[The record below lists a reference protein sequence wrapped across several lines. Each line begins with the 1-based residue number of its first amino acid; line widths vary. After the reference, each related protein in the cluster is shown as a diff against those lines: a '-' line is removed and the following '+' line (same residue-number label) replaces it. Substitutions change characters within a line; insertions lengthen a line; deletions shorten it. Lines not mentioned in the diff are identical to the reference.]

1 MREYKAKDIQD
12 LTIYTKTIPAHPAS
26 FSDFPSELHPDIR
39 SYLVSHDIP
48 RLYTHQAEMF
58 EKAQGGEN
66 VVITTSTAS
75 GKTLSFLL
83 PVLQAVL
90 EEPLTRAVFVYPT
103 KALAADQYRALQPF
117 LEYFGEGRISAGV
130 YDGDT
135 MQAERSRIRKSA
147 NIILT
152 NPEMLNAAFLP
163 NHSKYGFDFIFTNLR
178 YVVIDELHSYR
189 GAFGAHLANIFR
201 RMKRVCGY
209 YRSEPQFLCSS
220 ATIANPVELAER
232 ICGKNFVLIDR
243 DGAPAPEKEYRIIQP
258 PEIKGSNDKI
268 YGRHSASSVA
278 ADLIPELVEED
289 RHFIAFGR
297 SRRNVE
303 VILKESRDKLDAA
316 GFLSRGDSGKIAG
329 YRGGYTPSERRE
341 IERKMTEGELSGLV
355 STNAL
360 ELGID
365 IGSLDSAVVVGYPG
379 TRASFWQQVGRAG
392 RSGGER
398 KGKDGKKCINYLILE
413 NQPFDQYIAVDPDWL
428 FSQGSENA
436 IVDPDNLLIEL
447 AHIRAAAA
455 EMPLSLDDIALFP
468 DLGEVI
474 PVLMNAEEV
483 KSLAGRFAWAG
494 PAFPAGDYSLRNMDR
509 TRFKLI
515 VKDDVEFV
523 DGRRQAKGA
532 GREVTEMDESQA
544 YHELH
549 PGAVYMH
556 EGVLYEVLKLD
567 LVSRTAEAA
576 PFDGNYY
583 TVPAGTEETRILQAF
598 HEEELGRTKIRFG
611 DINVNEVISM
621 YKKLQFHNHQ
631 NLGYVE
637 LSRPLQKDYDTESV
651 WIEIPENVVEVYRSL
666 LVPNRNG
673 ELVLNDHFE
682 GICYALKNAAMM
694 TTMTERDDID
704 AVIANNA
711 VIPDRHRK
719 QAVALYIYD
728 KYEGGLGYSEKI
740 YEVMHQVI
748 DNAVRMVTGCSC
760 ESGCPACVGD
770 YSLDKKMVLWGL
782 KNLLEESQPPE
793 FEGKLIEESRPFIQK
808 GFSFYSLPKEWDAF
822 CDSVVQNGESGGA
835 FLRTVEQVETEGH
848 RLILTVGNTFYE
860 EWLMDPDNLR
870 GLENTLRYHAIC
882 PGDMRIEVRVV
893 ENREKTE
900 KVRGKLRRRQIGGVG
915 KIDRREGKTDPAKS
929 ISEGGCAG

>member
-1 MREYKAKDIQD
+1 MQEQNANDIRD
-12 LTIYTKTIPAHPAS
+12 LVIYTKTMPAHPAD
-26 FSDFPSELHPDIR
+26 FADFPSGLHSDIR
-39 SYLVSHDIP
+39 TYLTSHNIL

-58 EKAQGGEN
+58 EKAQNGEN

-90 EEPLTRAVFVYPT
+90 EAPLTRAVFVYPT

-117 LEYFGEGRISAGV
+117 LEYFGEGRIAAGV

-135 MQAERSRIRKSA
+135 MPAERSRIRKSA

-163 NHSKYGFDFIFTNLR
+163 NHSKYGFDFIFTNLK

-209 YRSEPQFLCSS
+209 YRSKPQFLCSS

-232 ICGKNFVLIDR
+232 ICGERFALIDR
-243 DGAPAPEKEYRIIQP
+243 DGSPAPEKEYRIVQP
-258 PEIKGSNDKI
+258 PEIKGNNDKI
-268 YGRHSASSVA
+268 YGRRSASSVA

-316 GFLSRGDSGKIAG
+316 GFLGHGGSGKIAG
-329 YRGGYTPSERRE
+329 YRGGYTPLERRE
-341 IERKMTEGELSGLV
+341 IERKMTDGELSGVV

-365 IGSLDSAVVVGYPG
+365 IGKLDSTVIVGYPG
-379 TRASFWQQVGRAG
+379 TRASFWQQTGRAG
-392 RSGGER
+392 RSGE
-398 KGKDGKKCINYLILE
+398 KCVNYLILE
-413 NQPFDQYIAVDPDWL
+413 NQPFDQYIAVDPEWL
-428 FSQGSENA
+428 FSRASESA
-436 IVDPDNLLIEL
+436 VVDSDNLLIQL

-455 EMPLSLDDIALFP
+455 EMPLSLDDAALFP

-474 PVLMNAEEV
+474 PILMNAEEV

-515 VKDDVEFV
+515 VMDDVEFV

-556 EGVLYEVLKLD
+556 DGVLYEVLKLD
-567 LVSRTAEAA
+567 LVSRTAEAV
-576 PFDGNYY
+576 PFNGNYY
-583 TVPAGTEETRILQAF
+583 TVPAGTEETRILQKF
-598 HEEELGRTKIRFG
+598 HEEELKRTKICFG

-637 LSRPLQKDYDTESV
+637 LTQPLQKDFDTEST
-651 WIEIPENVVEVYRSL
+651 WIEIPDNVVEVYRSL

-682 GICYALKNAAMM
+682 GLCYALKNAAMM

-704 AVIANNA
+704 AVVSNNA
-711 VIPDRHRK
+711 VIPDEREE
-719 QAVALYIYD
+719 QAVSLYIYD

-740 YEVMHQVI
+740 YELVPQI
-748 DNAVRMVTGCSC
+748 IENAVRMVEGCSC

-782 KNLLEESQPPE
+782 KNFLEESEPPE
-793 FEGKLIEESRPFIQK
+793 FEEKVSEESRPFIQK
-808 GFSFYSLPKEWDAF
+808 GFSFYGLPKEWGEF
-822 CDSVVQNGESGGA
+822 CDSVVKNGESGGA
-835 FLRTVEQVETEGH
+835 FLRTVSRVEVSGH
-848 RLILTVGNTFYE
+848 RLILTVGNAFYE
-860 EWLMDPDNLR
+860 EWLGEPDNLR
-870 GLENTLRYHAIC
+870 GLENTIRYHAVC
-882 PGDMRIEVRVV
+882 PADMRIEIRVV
-893 ENREKTE
+893 ENREKTD
-900 KVRGKLRRRQIGGVG
+900 KIRGKLQRRYDGLL
-915 KIDRREGKTDPAKS
+915 S
-929 ISEGGCAG
+929 

>member
-1 MREYKAKDIQD
+1 MRDYQEHNAKDIRD

-26 FSDFPSELHPDIR
+26 FADFPVELHPDIR
-39 SYLVSHDIP
+39 TYLTSHNIP

-58 EKAQGGEN
+58 EKAQTGEN

-90 EEPLTRAVFVYPT
+90 DDPLTRAIFVYPT
-103 KALAADQYRALQPF
+103 KALAADQYRALQPV

-152 NPEMLNAAFLP
+152 NPEMLNSAFLP
-163 NHSKYGFDFIFTNLR
+163 NHSKYGFDFIFTNLK

-209 YRSEPQFLCSS
+209 YRSKPQFLCSS
-220 ATIANPVELAER
+220 ATIANPLELSER
-232 ICGKNFVLIDR
+232 ICGEKFVLIDR
-243 DGAPAPEKEYRIIQP
+243 DGSAAPEKEYRIIQP
-258 PEIKGSNDKI
+258 PEIKGKNDKI
-268 YGRHSASSVA
+268 YGRRFASSVA
-278 ADLIPELVEED
+278 ADLIPRLVEED

-316 GFLSRGDSGKIAG
+316 GFLSGGDSGKIAG
-329 YRGGYTPSERRE
+329 YRGGYTPMERRE
-341 IERKMTEGELSGLV
+341 IERKMTDGELSGLV

-365 IGSLDSAVVVGYPG
+365 IGSLDSTVIVGYPG
-379 TRASFWQQVGRAG
+379 TRASFWQQSGRAG
-392 RSGGER
+392 RSRGSGGHRGDSSENHTGNCIENSR
-398 KGKDGKKCINYLILE
+398 DKETKKCVNFLILE
-413 NQPFDQYIAVDPDWL
+413 NQPFDQYIAIDPEWL
-428 FSQGSENA
+428 FSRSSENA

-455 EMPLSLDDIALFP
+455 EMPLSLDDAALFP

-474 PVLMNAEEV
+474 PVLMSADEV

-494 PAFPAGDYSLRNMDR
+494 PAFPAGDYSLRNMDK

-515 VKDDVEFV
+515 VKDNVEFV

-567 LVSRTAEAA
+567 LVSRTAEAV

-583 TVPAGTEETRILQAF
+583 TVPSGTEETRILQTF
-598 HEEELGRTKIRFG
+598 QEEDMGRAQIHFG
-611 DINVNEVISM
+611 GIS
-621 YKKLQFHNHQ
+621 
-631 NLGYVE
+631 
-637 LSRPLQKDYDTESV
+637 
-651 WIEIPENVVEVYRSL
+651 
-666 LVPNRNG
+666 
-673 ELVLNDHFE
+673 
-682 GICYALKNAAMM
+682 
-694 TTMTERDDID
+694 
-704 AVIANNA
+704 
-711 VIPDRHRK
+711 
-719 QAVALYIYD
+719 
-728 KYEGGLGYSEKI
+728 
-740 YEVMHQVI
+740 VM
-748 DNAVRMVTGCSC
+748 
-760 ESGCPACVGD
+760 
-770 YSLDKKMVLWGL
+770 K
-782 KNLLEESQPPE
+782 
-793 FEGKLIEESRPFIQK
+793 
-808 GFSFYSLPKEWDAF
+808 
-822 CDSVVQNGESGGA
+822 
-835 FLRTVEQVETEGH
+835 
-848 RLILTVGNTFYE
+848 
-860 EWLMDPDNLR
+860 
-870 GLENTLRYHAIC
+870 
-882 PGDMRIEVRVV
+882 
-893 ENREKTE
+893 
-900 KVRGKLRRRQIGGVG
+900 
-915 KIDRREGKTDPAKS
+915 
-929 ISEGGCAG
+929 

>member
-1 MREYKAKDIQD
+1 MQEQNANDIRD
-12 LTIYTKTIPAHPAS
+12 LVIYTKTMPAHPAD
-26 FSDFPSELHPDIR
+26 FADFPSGLHSDIR
-39 SYLVSHDIP
+39 TYLTSHNIP

-58 EKAQGGEN
+58 EKAQNGEN

-90 EEPLTRAVFVYPT
+90 EAPLTRAVFVYPT

-117 LEYFGEGRISAGV
+117 LEYFGEGRIAAGV

-135 MQAERSRIRKSA
+135 MPAERSRIRKSA

-163 NHSKYGFDFIFTNLR
+163 NHSKYGFDFIFTNLK

-209 YRSEPQFLCSS
+209 YRSKPQFLCSS

-232 ICGKNFVLIDR
+232 ICGERFALIDR
-243 DGAPAPEKEYRIIQP
+243 DGSPAPEKEYRIVQP
-258 PEIKGSNDKI
+258 PEIKGNNDKI
-268 YGRHSASSVA
+268 YGRRSASSVA

-316 GFLSRGDSGKIAG
+316 GFLGHGGSGKIAG
-329 YRGGYTPSERRE
+329 YRGGYTPLERRE
-341 IERKMTEGELSGLV
+341 IERKMTDGELSGVV

-365 IGSLDSAVVVGYPG
+365 IGKLDSTVIVGYPG
-379 TRASFWQQVGRAG
+379 TRASFWQQTGRAG
-392 RSGGER
+392 RSGE
-398 KGKDGKKCINYLILE
+398 KCVNYLILE
-413 NQPFDQYIAVDPDWL
+413 NQPFDQYIAVDPEWL
-428 FSQGSENA
+428 FSRASESA
-436 IVDPDNLLIEL
+436 VVDPDNLLIQL

-455 EMPLSLDDIALFP
+455 EMPLSLDDAALFP

-515 VKDDVEFV
+515 VMDDVEFV

-556 EGVLYEVLKLD
+556 DGVLYEVLKLD
-567 LVSRTAEAA
+567 LVSRTAEAV
-576 PFDGNYY
+576 PFNGNYY
-583 TVPAGTEETRILQAF
+583 TVPAGTEETRILQKF
-598 HEEELGRTKIRFG
+598 HEEELKRTKICFG

-637 LSRPLQKDYDTESV
+637 LTQPLQKDFDTEST
-651 WIEIPENVVEVYRSL
+651 WIEIPDNVVEVYRSL

-682 GICYALKNAAMM
+682 GLCYALKNAAMM

-704 AVIANNA
+704 AVVSNNA
-711 VIPDRHRK
+711 VIPDEREE
-719 QAVALYIYD
+719 QAVSLYIYD

-740 YEVMHQVI
+740 YELVPQI
-748 DNAVRMVTGCSC
+748 IENAVRMVEGCSC

-782 KNLLEESQPPE
+782 KNFLEESEPPE
-793 FEGKLIEESRPFIQK
+793 FEEKVSEESRPFIQK
-808 GFSFYSLPKEWDAF
+808 GFSFYGLPKEWGEF
-822 CDSVVQNGESGGA
+822 CDSVVKNGESGGA
-835 FLRTVEQVETEGH
+835 FLRTVSRVEVSGH
-848 RLILTVGNTFYE
+848 RLILTVGNAFYE
-860 EWLMDPDNLR
+860 EWLGEPDNLR
-870 GLENTLRYHAIC
+870 GLENTIRYHAVC
-882 PGDMRIEVRVV
+882 PADMRIEIRAV
-893 ENREKTE
+893 ENREKTD
-900 KVRGKLRRRQIGGVG
+900 KIRGKLQRRYDGLL
-915 KIDRREGKTDPAKS
+915 S
-929 ISEGGCAG
+929 

>member
-1 MREYKAKDIQD
+1 MKEPVSKDISD
-12 LTIYTKTIPAHPAS
+12 LTIYRKILPAHPAS
-26 FSDFPSELHPDIR
+26 FSEFPEALHPDLKA
-39 SYLVSHDIP
+39 YLTEHGIP

-58 EKAQGGEN
+58 EKARGGEN

-75 GKTLSFLL
+75 GKTLGFLL

-90 EEPLTRAVFVYPT
+90 EDPLTRAVFVYPT
-103 KALAADQYRALQPF
+103 KALASDQYRALQPF
-117 LEYFGEGRISAGV
+117 LEYFGEGKICAGV

-163 NHSKYGFDFIFTNLR
+163 NHSKYGFDFIFTNLK

-209 YRSEPQFLCSS
+209 YRSKPQFLCSS

-232 ICGKNFVLIDR
+232 ICGEKFALIDR
-243 DGAPAPEKEYRIIQP
+243 DGSPAPEKEYRIIQP

-268 YGRHSASSVA
+268 YGRRSASSVA
-278 ADLIPELVEED
+278 AELIPELTEED

-303 VILKESRDKLDAA
+303 VILKESRDRLDAA
-316 GFLSRGDSGKIAG
+316 GFLGKGDGGKIAG
-329 YRGGYTPSERRE
+329 YRGGYTPLERRE
-341 IERKMTEGELSGLV
+341 IEKKMAEGELSGLV

-365 IGSLDSAVVVGYPG
+365 IGNLDSTVIVGYPG
-379 TRASFWQQVGRAG
+379 TRASFWQQTGRAG
-392 RSGGER
+392 RSRGEQGR
-398 KGKDGKKCINYLILE
+398 CINYLILE
-413 NQPFDQYIAVDPDWL
+413 NQPFDQYIAIDPEWL

-436 IVDPDNLLIEL
+436 IVDPDNLLIQL

-474 PVLMNAEEV
+474 PVLLNAEEV
-483 KSLAGRFAWAG
+483 KSLSGRFSWSG

-515 VKDDVEFV
+515 VKEQVEFT
-523 DGRRQAKGA
+523 DGMRQAAGT
-532 GREVTEMDESQA
+532 GREVTEMDETQA

-556 EGVLYEVLKLD
+556 EGTLYEVLKLD
-567 LVSRTAEAA
+567 LVSRTAEAV
-576 PFDGNYY
+576 PFEGNYY

-598 HEEELGRTKIRFG
+598 HEETVGRTTVHFG
-611 DINVNEVISM
+611 DVNVNEIVSM
-621 YKKLQFHNHQ
+621 FKKLQFHNHQ

-637 LSRPLQKDYDTESV
+637 LTQPLQKDYDTEST
-651 WIEIPENVVEVYRSL
+651 WIEIPENVTDVYRSL
-666 LVPNRNG
+666 LMPNRLG
-673 ELVLNDHFE
+673 ELVLNNHFE
-682 GICYALKNAAMM
+682 GLCYALKNAAMM
-694 TTMTERDDID
+694 TTMTARDDID
-704 AVIANNA
+704 AVVSNNA
-711 VIPDRHRK
+711 AIPDGRRE
-719 QAVALYIYD
+719 QIVSLFIYD

-740 YEVMHQVI
+740 SELVPQI
-748 DNAVRMVTGCSC
+748 IANAVRMVEGCPC
-760 ESGCPACVGD
+760 AGGCPACVGD

-782 KNLLEESQPPE
+782 KNLLEESEPPE
-793 FEGKLIEESRPFIQK
+793 YEQKQIEESRPFIQK
-808 GFSFYSLPKEWDAF
+808 GFSFYKLPEEWAEF
-822 CDSVVQNGESGGA
+822 CDSVIRRGESGGA
-835 FLRTVEQVETEGH
+835 FLRTVEAAEVSGH
-848 RLILTVGNTFYE
+848 RLILTVGNAFYE
-860 EWLMDPDNLR
+860 EWLMDPDNVR
-870 GLENTLRYHAIC
+870 GLENTIRYHAVC
-882 PGDMRIEVRVV
+882 PSDMRIEVRV
-893 ENREKTE
+893 REDRGRAE
-900 KVRGKLRRRQIGGVG
+900 KIRGKLRRRYE
-915 KIDRREGKTDPAKS
+915 DRLS
-929 ISEGGCAG
+929 

>member
-1 MREYKAKDIQD
+1 MQEQNANDIRD
-12 LTIYTKTIPAHPAS
+12 LVIYTKTMPAHPAD
-26 FSDFPSELHPDIR
+26 FADFPSGLHSDIR
-39 SYLVSHDIP
+39 TYLTSHNIP

-58 EKAQGGEN
+58 EKAQNGEN

-90 EEPLTRAVFVYPT
+90 EAPLTRAVFVYPT

-117 LEYFGEGRISAGV
+117 LEYFGEGRIAAGV

-135 MQAERSRIRKSA
+135 MPAERSRIRKSA

-163 NHSKYGFDFIFTNLR
+163 NHSKYGFDFIFTNLK

-209 YRSEPQFLCSS
+209 YRSKPQFLCSS

-232 ICGKNFVLIDR
+232 ICGERFALIDR
-243 DGAPAPEKEYRIIQP
+243 DGSPAPEKEYRIVQP
-258 PEIKGSNDKI
+258 PEIKGNNDKI
-268 YGRHSASSVA
+268 YGRRSASSVA

-289 RHFIAFGR
+289 RYFIAFGR

-316 GFLSRGDSGKIAG
+316 GFLGHGGSGKIAG
-329 YRGGYTPSERRE
+329 YRGGYTPLERRE
-341 IERKMTEGELSGLV
+341 IERKMTDGELSGVV

-365 IGSLDSAVVVGYPG
+365 IGKLDSTVIVGYPG
-379 TRASFWQQVGRAG
+379 TRASFWQQTGRAG
-392 RSGGER
+392 RSGE
-398 KGKDGKKCINYLILE
+398 KCVNYLILE
-413 NQPFDQYIAVDPDWL
+413 NQPFDQYIAVDPEWL
-428 FSQGSENA
+428 FSRASESA
-436 IVDPDNLLIEL
+436 VVDPDNLLIQL

-455 EMPLSLDDIALFP
+455 EMPLSLDDAALFP

-474 PVLMNAEEV
+474 PILMNAEEV

-515 VKDDVEFV
+515 VMDDVEFV

-556 EGVLYEVLKLD
+556 DGVLYEVLKLD
-567 LVSRTAEAA
+567 LVSRTAEAV
-576 PFDGNYY
+576 PFNGNYY
-583 TVPAGTEETRILQAF
+583 TVPAGTEETRILQKF
-598 HEEELGRTKIRFG
+598 HEEELKRTKICFG

-637 LSRPLQKDYDTESV
+637 LTQPLQKDFDTEST
-651 WIEIPENVVEVYRSL
+651 WIEIPDNVVEVYRSL

-682 GICYALKNAAMM
+682 GLCYALKNAAMM

-704 AVIANNA
+704 AVVSNNA
-711 VIPDRHRK
+711 VIPDEREE
-719 QAVALYIYD
+719 QAVSLYIYD

-740 YEVMHQVI
+740 YELVPQI
-748 DNAVRMVTGCSC
+748 IENAVRMV
-760 ESGCPACVGD
+760 E
-770 YSLDKKMVLWGL
+770 
-782 KNLLEESQPPE
+782 
-793 FEGKLIEESRPFIQK
+793 
-808 GFSFYSLPKEWDAF
+808 DAP
-822 CDSVVQNGESGGA
+822 VRAGA
-835 FLRTVEQVETEGH
+835 RHV
-848 RLILTVGNTFYE
+848 
-860 EWLMDPDNLR
+860 
-870 GLENTLRYHAIC
+870 
-882 PGDMRIEVRVV
+882 
-893 ENREKTE
+893 
-900 KVRGKLRRRQIGGVG
+900 
-915 KIDRREGKTDPAKS
+915 
-929 ISEGGCAG
+929 

>member
-1 MREYKAKDIQD
+1 MREESVQAIQD
-12 LTIYTKTIPAHPAS
+12 LVIYTKTIPAHPAD
-26 FSDFPSELHPDIR
+26 FTDFPAGLHSDICA
-39 SYLVSHDIP
+39 YLTGHGIP

-58 EKAQGGEN
+58 EKAQKGEN

-90 EEPLTRAVFVYPT
+90 EDPLARAVFVYPT

-117 LEYFGEGRISAGV
+117 LEYFGEGRIAAGV

-135 MQAERSRIRKSA
+135 MPAERSRIRKSA

-163 NHSKYGFDFIFTNLR
+163 NHSKYGFDFIFTNLK

-209 YRSEPQFLCSS
+209 YRSKPRFLCSS

-232 ICGKNFVLIDR
+232 ICGEKFELVDR
-243 DGAPAPEKEYRIIQP
+243 DGSPAPEKEYRIVQP
-258 PEIKGSNDKI
+258 PEIKGNNDKI
-268 YGRHSASSVA
+268 YGRRSASSVA
-278 ADLIPELVEED
+278 ADLIPKLVEAD
-289 RHFIAFGR
+289 RHFIAFGK

-316 GFLSRGDSGKIAG
+316 GFLGHGGSGKIAG
-329 YRGGYTPSERRE
+329 YRGGYTPLERRA

-365 IGSLDSAVVVGYPG
+365 IGKLDSTVIVGYPG
-379 TRASFWQQVGRAG
+379 TRASFWQQTGRAG
-392 RSGGER
+392 RGGER
-398 KGKDGKKCINYLILE
+398 CVNYLILE
-413 NQPFDQYIAVDPDWL
+413 NQPFDQYIAVDPEWL
-428 FSQGSENA
+428 FSRSSESA
-436 IVDPDNLLIEL
+436 VVDPDNLLIQL

-455 EMPLSLDDIALFP
+455 EMPLSLDDAALFP

-483 KSLAGRFAWAG
+483 RSLAGRFAWAG

-509 TRFKLI
+509 TRFRLI
-515 VKDDVEFV
+515 VMDDVEFV
-523 DGRRQAKGA
+523 DGRRQAKGT

-556 EGVLYEVLKLD
+556 DGELYEVLKLD
-567 LVSRTAEAA
+567 LVTRTAEAV

-583 TVPAGTEETRILQAF
+583 TVPAGTEETRILQKF
-598 HEEELGRTKIRFG
+598 HEEEMKRTKSCFG

-637 LSRPLQKDYDTESV
+637 LTRPLQKDFDTEST
-651 WIEIPENVVEVYRSL
+651 WIEIPDNVVEVYRSL

-673 ELVLNDHFE
+673 ELVLNNHFE
-682 GICYALKNAAMM
+682 GLCYALKNAAMM

-704 AVIANNA
+704 AVVSNNA
-711 VIPDRHRK
+711 VIPDGRK
-719 QAVALYIYD
+719 EQAVSLYIYD

-740 YEVMHQVI
+740 YELVPKI
-748 DNAVRMVTGCSC
+748 IENAVRMVEGCSW

-782 KNLLEESQPPE
+782 KNFLEESDPPE
-793 FEGKLIEESRPFIQK
+793 YEKRIVEEPHPFIQK
-808 GFSFYSLPKEWDAF
+808 GFSFYTLPLEWAEF
-822 CDSVVQNGESGGA
+822 CDSVVKNGESGGA
-835 FLRTVEQVETEGH
+835 FLRTVCRAEVSGH
-848 RLILTVGNTFYE
+848 SLILTVGNAFYE
-860 EWLMDPDNLR
+860 EWLEDPDNLR
-870 GLENTLRYHAIC
+870 GLENTIRYHAVC
-882 PGDMRIEVRVV
+882 PADMRIEVRVV
-893 ENREKTE
+893 ENREKTD
-900 KVRGKLRRRQIGGVG
+900 KVRGKLQRRYDGLL
-915 KIDRREGKTDPAKS
+915 S
-929 ISEGGCAG
+929 

>member
-1 MREYKAKDIQD
+1 MQEHHSKDIRD
-12 LTIYTKTIPAHPAS
+12 LIIYTKTVPAYPAS
-26 FSDFPSELHPDIR
+26 FADFPSALHPDIR
-39 SYLVSHDIP
+39 GYLAGHNIP

-83 PVLQAVL
+83 PVLQGIL
-90 EEPLTRAVFVYPT
+90 KDPLTRAVFVYPT

-117 LEYFGEGRISAGV
+117 LEYFGEGRIAAGV

-135 MQAERSRIRKSA
+135 MPAERSRIRKSA

-163 NHSKYGFDFIFTNLR
+163 NHSKYGFDFIFTNLK
-178 YVVIDELHSYR
+178 YVVVDELHSYR

-209 YRSEPQFLCSS
+209 YGSKPQFLCSS

-232 ICGKNFVLIDR
+232 ICGETFALVDR
-243 DGAPAPEKEYRIIQP
+243 DGSPAPEKEYRLVQP
-258 PEIKGSNDKI
+258 PVIKGTNDKI
-268 YGRHSASSVA
+268 YGRRSASSVA
-278 ADLIPELVEED
+278 ADLIPELVEKD

-303 VILKESRDKLDAA
+303 VILKEARDKLDAA
-316 GFLSRGDSGKIAG
+316 GFLGHGDSGRIAG
-329 YRGGYTPSERRE
+329 YRGGYTPLERRE

-365 IGSLDSAVVVGYPG
+365 IGKLDSTVIVGYPG
-379 TRASFWQQVGRAG
+379 TRASFWQQTGRAG
-392 RSGGER
+392 RSGG
-398 KGKDGKKCINYLILE
+398 KCVNYLILE
-413 NQPFDQYIAVDPDWL
+413 NQPFDQYIAIDPEWL
-428 FSQGSENA
+428 FSRTSENA
-436 IVDPDNLLIEL
+436 VVDPDNLLIEL

-474 PVLMNAEEV
+474 PVLMSAEEV
-483 KSLAGRFAWAG
+483 KSLAGRFAWSG
-494 PAFPAGDYSLRNMDR
+494 PAFPAGDYSLRNMDK
-509 TRFKLI
+509 TRFRLM
-515 VKDDVEFV
+515 VMDEAEFV

-556 EGVLYEVLKLD
+556 EGALYEVLKLD
-567 LVSRTAEAA
+567 LVSRTAEAV
-576 PFDGNYY
+576 PFSGNYY
-583 TVPAGTEETRILQAF
+583 TVPAGTEETRILQTF
-598 HEEELGRTKIRFG
+598 QEEELGRTRISFG

-637 LSRPLQKDYDTESV
+637 LTRPLQKDYDTEST
-651 WIEIPENVVEVYRSL
+651 WIGIPENVTEVYRSL
-666 LVPNRNG
+666 LAPDRNG
-673 ELVLNDHFE
+673 ELVLNNHFE
-682 GICYALKNAAMM
+682 GMCYALKNAAMM

-704 AVIANNA
+704 AVISNNA
-711 VIPDRHRK
+711 VIPDGRK
-719 QAVALYIYD
+719 EQAVSLYIYD
-728 KYEGGLGYSEKI
+728 KYEEGLGYSEKI
-740 YEVMHQVI
+740 YEVVPQI
-748 DNAVRMVTGCSC
+748 IENAVRMVEGCSC

-770 YSLDKKMVLWGL
+770 YNLDKKMVLWGL
-782 KNLLEESQPPE
+782 KNLLEESDPPE
-793 FEGKLIEESRPFIQK
+793 FEGKQIEEARPFIQK
-808 GFSFYSLPKEWDAF
+808 GFSFFKLPEEWKEF
-822 CDSVVQNGESGGA
+822 CGSVVKNGERGGA
-835 FLRTVEQVETEGH
+835 FLRTVGQVETEGH

-860 EWLMDPDNLR
+860 EWMTDPDNMR
-870 GLENTLRYHAIC
+870 SLENTLRYHAVC
-882 PGDMRIEVRVV
+882 PADMRIEVKVV
-893 ENREKTE
+893 ENRERADKI
-900 KVRGKLRRRQIGGVG
+900 RGKLRRRY
-915 KIDRREGKTDPAKS
+915 DDLLS
-929 ISEGGCAG
+929 

>member
-58 EKAQGGEN
+58 EKARGGEN

-90 EEPLTRAVFVYPT
+90 EEPLTRAVFIYPT

-209 YRSEPQFLCSS
+209 YRSDPQFLCSS

-232 ICGKNFVLIDR
+232 ICGKDFVLIDR

-268 YGRHSASSVA
+268 YGRRSASSVA

-341 IERKMTEGELSGLV
+341 IERKMTEGELAGLV

-474 PVLMNAEEV
+474 PALMNAEEV

-515 VKDDVEFV
+515 VKDEVEFV

-567 LVSRTAEAA
+567 LVSRTAEAV
-576 PFDGNYY
+576 PFEGNYY

-704 AVIANNA
+704 AVISNNA
-711 VIPDRHRK
+711 VIPDGHRE

-835 FLRTVEQVETEGH
+835 FLRTVEQVEIEGH

-900 KVRGKLRRRQIGGVG
+900 KVREKLRRRYDGLL
-915 KIDRREGKTDPAKS
+915 S
-929 ISEGGCAG
+929 

>member
-1 MREYKAKDIQD
+1 MQEQNANDIRD
-12 LTIYTKTIPAHPAS
+12 LVIYTKTVPAHPAD
-26 FSDFPSELHPDIR
+26 FADFPSGLHSDIR
-39 SYLVSHDIP
+39 TYLTSHNIP

-58 EKAQGGEN
+58 EKAQNGEN

-90 EEPLTRAVFVYPT
+90 EAPLTRAVFVYPT

-117 LEYFGEGRISAGV
+117 LEYFGEGRIAAGV

-135 MQAERSRIRKSA
+135 MPAERSRIRKSA

-163 NHSKYGFDFIFTNLR
+163 NHSKYGFDFIFTNLK

-209 YRSEPQFLCSS
+209 YRSKPQFLCSS

-232 ICGKNFVLIDR
+232 ICGEKFELIDQ
-243 DGAPAPEKEYRIIQP
+243 DGSPAPEKEYRIVQP
-258 PEIKGSNDKI
+258 PEIKGTNDKI
-268 YGRHSASSVA
+268 YGRRSASSVA

-316 GFLSRGDSGKIAG
+316 GFLGHGGSGKIAG
-329 YRGGYTPSERRE
+329 YRGGYTPLERRE
-341 IERKMTEGELSGLV
+341 IERKMTDGELSGLV

-365 IGSLDSAVVVGYPG
+365 IGKLDSTVIVGYPG
-379 TRASFWQQVGRAG
+379 TRASFWQQTGRAG
-392 RSGGER
+392 RSGE
-398 KGKDGKKCINYLILE
+398 KCVNYLILE
-413 NQPFDQYIAVDPDWL
+413 NQPFDQYIAVDPEWL
-428 FSQGSENA
+428 FSRASESA
-436 IVDPDNLLIEL
+436 VVDPDNLLIQL

-455 EMPLSLDDIALFP
+455 EMPLSLDDAALFP
-468 DLGEVI
+468 ELGEVI

-556 EGVLYEVLKLD
+556 DGVLYEVLKLD
-567 LVSRTAEAA
+567 LVSRTAEAV

-583 TVPAGTEETRILQAF
+583 TVPAGTEETRILRRF
-598 HEEELGRTKIRFG
+598 HEKELKRMKSCFG

-637 LSRPLQKDYDTESV
+637 LTQPLQKDFDTEST
-651 WIEIPENVVEVYRSL
+651 WIDIPDNVVEVYRSL

-673 ELVLNDHFE
+673 ELVLNNHFE
-682 GICYALKNAAMM
+682 GLCYALKNAAMM

-704 AVIANNA
+704 AVVSNNA
-711 VIPDRHRK
+711 VIPYGREE
-719 QAVALYIYD
+719 QAVSLYIYD

-740 YEVMHQVI
+740 YELVPQI
-748 DNAVRMVTGCSC
+748 IKNAVRMVEGCSC

-782 KNLLEESQPPE
+782 KNFLEESEPPE
-793 FEGKLIEESRPFIQK
+793 FEKKVSEESRPFIQK
-808 GFSFYSLPKEWDAF
+808 GFSFYSLPEEWGEF
-822 CDSVVQNGESGGA
+822 CDSVVKNGESGGA
-835 FLRTVEQVETEGH
+835 FLRTVSRVEVSGH
-848 RLILTVGNTFYE
+848 RLILTVGNAFYE
-860 EWLMDPDNLR
+860 EWLGDPDNLR
-870 GLENTLRYHAIC
+870 GLENTIRYHAVC
-882 PGDMRIEVRVV
+882 PADMRIEIRVV
-893 ENREKTE
+893 ENREKTD
-900 KVRGKLRRRQIGGVG
+900 KIRGKLQRRYDGLL
-915 KIDRREGKTDPAKS
+915 S
-929 ISEGGCAG
+929 

>member
-1 MREYKAKDIQD
+1 MQEQNANDIRD
-12 LTIYTKTIPAHPAS
+12 LVIYTKTMPAHPAD
-26 FSDFPSELHPDIR
+26 FADFPSGLHSDIR
-39 SYLVSHDIP
+39 TYLTSHNIP

-58 EKAQGGEN
+58 EKAQNGEN

-90 EEPLTRAVFVYPT
+90 EAPLTRAVFVYPT

-117 LEYFGEGRISAGV
+117 LEYFGEGRIAAGV

-135 MQAERSRIRKSA
+135 MPAERSRIRKSA

-163 NHSKYGFDFIFTNLR
+163 NHSKYGFDFIFANLK
-178 YVVIDELHSYR
+178 YIVIDELHSYR

-209 YRSEPQFLCSS
+209 YRSKPQFLCSS

-232 ICGKNFVLIDR
+232 ICGEKFELIDQ
-243 DGAPAPEKEYRIIQP
+243 DGSPAPEKEYRIVQP
-258 PEIKGSNDKI
+258 PEIKGTNDKI
-268 YGRHSASSVA
+268 YGRRSASSVA

-316 GFLSRGDSGKIAG
+316 GFLGHGGSGKIAG
-329 YRGGYTPSERRE
+329 YRGGYTPLERRE
-341 IERKMTEGELSGLV
+341 IERKMTDGELSGLV

-365 IGSLDSAVVVGYPG
+365 IGKLDSTVIVGYPG
-379 TRASFWQQVGRAG
+379 TRASFWQQTGRAG
-392 RSGGER
+392 RSGE
-398 KGKDGKKCINYLILE
+398 KCVNYLILE
-413 NQPFDQYIAVDPDWL
+413 NQPFDQYIAVDPEWL
-428 FSQGSENA
+428 FSRASESA
-436 IVDPDNLLIEL
+436 VVDPDNLLIQL

-455 EMPLSLDDIALFP
+455 EMPLSLDDAALFP
-468 DLGEVI
+468 ELGEVI

-515 VKDDVEFV
+515 VMDDVEFV

-556 EGVLYEVLKLD
+556 DGVLYEVLKLD
-567 LVSRTAEAA
+567 LVSRTAEAV
-576 PFDGNYY
+576 PFNGNYY
-583 TVPAGTEETRILQAF
+583 TVPAGTEETRILQKF
-598 HEEELGRTKIRFG
+598 HEEELKRTKICFG

-637 LSRPLQKDYDTESV
+637 LTQPLQKDFDTEST
-651 WIEIPENVVEVYRSL
+651 WIEIPDNVVEVYRSL

-682 GICYALKNAAMM
+682 GLCYALKNAAMM

-704 AVIANNA
+704 TVVSNNA
-711 VIPDRHRK
+711 VIPDEREE
-719 QAVALYIYD
+719 QAVSLYIYD
-728 KYEGGLGYSEKI
+728 KYEGGLGYSEKV
-740 YEVMHQVI
+740 YELVPQI
-748 DNAVRMVTGCSC
+748 IENAVRMVEGCSC

-782 KNLLEESQPPE
+782 KNFLEESEPPE
-793 FEGKLIEESRPFIQK
+793 FEKKVSEESRPFIQK
-808 GFSFYSLPKEWDAF
+808 GISFYSLPKEWGEF
-822 CDSVVQNGESGGA
+822 CDSVVKNGESGGA
-835 FLRTVEQVETEGH
+835 FLRTVSRVEVSGH
-848 RLILTVGNTFYE
+848 RLILTVGNAFYE
-860 EWLMDPDNLR
+860 EWLGDPDNLR
-870 GLENTLRYHAIC
+870 GLENTIRYHAVC
-882 PGDMRIEVRVV
+882 PADMRIEIRVV
-893 ENREKTE
+893 ENREKTD
-900 KVRGKLRRRQIGGVG
+900 KIRGKLQRRYDGLL
-915 KIDRREGKTDPAKS
+915 S
-929 ISEGGCAG
+929 

>member
-1 MREYKAKDIQD
+1 MRDYNVNDIEK
-12 LTIYTKTIPAHPAS
+12 LTIYTKNIPAHAAS
-26 FSDFPSELHPDIR
+26 FADCPSALHTDIR
-39 SYLVSHDIP
+39 SYLTSHGIP
-48 RLYTHQAEMF
+48 CLYIHQAEMF

-83 PVLQAVL
+83 PVLQAIL
-90 EEPLTRAVFVYPT
+90 EDPLTRAVFVYPT
-103 KALAADQYRALQPF
+103 KALAADQYRALQPI
-117 LEYFGEGRISAGV
+117 LKYFGEGRVNAGV

-135 MQAERSRIRKSA
+135 IQAERSRIRKRA

-163 NHSKYGFDFIFTNLR
+163 NHSKYGFDFIFTNLK
-178 YVVIDELHSYR
+178 YIVIDELHTYR

-209 YRSEPQFLCSS
+209 YGAKPRFLCSS

-232 ICGKNFVLIDR
+232 ICGENFSLIDQ
-243 DGAPAPEKEYRIIQP
+243 DGSPSPEKEYRILQP
-258 PEIKGSNDKI
+258 PEIRGNNDKI
-268 YGRHSASSVA
+268 YGRRSASSVA
-278 ADLIPELVEED
+278 VDLISELVEED

-303 VILKESRDKLDAA
+303 VILKESRDKLDAS
-316 GFLSRGDSGKIAG
+316 GFLGNGDSGKIAG
-329 YRGGYTPSERRE
+329 YRGGYTPLERRE

-365 IGSLDSAVVVGYPG
+365 IGSLDSTVIVGYPG
-379 TRASFWQQVGRAG
+379 TRASFWQQTGRAG
-392 RSGGER
+392 RKAGSAQQGGE
-398 KGKDGKKCINYLILE
+398 KCVNYLILE
-413 NQPFDQYIAVDPDWL
+413 NRPFDQYIAVDPEWI
-428 FSQGSENA
+428 FSNSSENA

-455 EMPLSLDDIALFP
+455 EMPLSLDDAALFP

-474 PVLMNAEEV
+474 PVLLNAEEV
-483 KSLAGRFAWAG
+483 KSLSGRFAWAG

-509 TRFKLI
+509 TRFKLT
-515 VKDDVEFV
+515 VKDDVKFV
-523 DGRRQAKGA
+523 DGRRQAKGT

-567 LVSRTAEAA
+567 LVSRTAEAV

-583 TVPAGTEETRILQAF
+583 TVPAGTEDTRILQ
-598 HEEELGRTKIRFG
+598 EVRQGETGRTVIHFG

-637 LSRPLQKDYDTESV
+637 LTQPLQKDYDTESI
-651 WIEIPENVVEVYRSL
+651 WIEIPENVVKVYRSL

-673 ELVLNDHFE
+673 ELMLNNHFE
-682 GICYALKNAAMM
+682 GLCYALKNAAMM

-704 AVIANNA
+704 AVISNNA
-711 VIPDRHRK
+711 VISDEREE
-719 QAVALYIYD
+719 QVVSLYIYD
-728 KYEGGLGYSEKI
+728 KYEGGLGYAEKI
-740 YEVMHQVI
+740 FEVVPQI
-748 DNAVRMVTGCSC
+748 IENAIRMVEGCAC
-760 ESGCPACVGD
+760 AGGCPACVGD
-770 YSLDKKMVLWGL
+770 YNLDRNMVLWGL
-782 KNLLEESQPPE
+782 KNLLEKSEPPE
-793 FEGKLIEESRPFIQK
+793 FERKNIEEIKPFIQK
-808 GFSFYSLPKEWDAF
+808 RFSFLRLPLEWEEF
-822 CDSVVQNGESGGA
+822 CNSVIQNGESGGA
-835 FLRTVEQVETEGH
+835 FLRTAEQIEVNGH
-848 RLILTVGNTFYE
+848 RLILTVGNEFFEKWIT
-860 EWLMDPDNLR
+860 DPDNLR

-882 PGDMRIEVRVV
+882 PADMKIEVRVV

-900 KVRGKLRRRQIGGVG
+900 KIRGKLRRRY
-915 KIDRREGKTDPAKS
+915 DDLLS
-929 ISEGGCAG
+929 

>member
-1 MREYKAKDIQD
+1 MQEQNANDIRD
-12 LTIYTKTIPAHPAS
+12 LVIYTKTMPAHPAD
-26 FSDFPSELHPDIR
+26 FADFPSGLHSDIR
-39 SYLVSHDIP
+39 TYLTSHNIP

-58 EKAQGGEN
+58 EKAQNGEN

-90 EEPLTRAVFVYPT
+90 EAPLTRAVFVYPT

-117 LEYFGEGRISAGV
+117 LEYFGEGRIAAGV

-135 MQAERSRIRKSA
+135 MPAERSRIRKSA

-163 NHSKYGFDFIFTNLR
+163 NHSKYGFDFIFTNLK

-209 YRSEPQFLCSS
+209 YRSKPQFLCSS

-232 ICGKNFVLIDR
+232 ICGERFALIDR
-243 DGAPAPEKEYRIIQP
+243 DGSPAPEKEYRIVQP
-258 PEIKGSNDKI
+258 PEIKGNNDKI
-268 YGRHSASSVA
+268 YGRRSASSVA

-316 GFLSRGDSGKIAG
+316 GFLGHGGSGKIAG
-329 YRGGYTPSERRE
+329 YRGGYTPLERRE
-341 IERKMTEGELSGLV
+341 IERKMTDGELSGVV

-365 IGSLDSAVVVGYPG
+365 IGKLDSTVIVGYPG
-379 TRASFWQQVGRAG
+379 TRASFWQQTGRAG
-392 RSGGER
+392 RSGE
-398 KGKDGKKCINYLILE
+398 KCVNYLILE
-413 NQPFDQYIAVDPDWL
+413 NQPFDQYIAVDPEWL
-428 FSQGSENA
+428 FSRASESA
-436 IVDPDNLLIEL
+436 VVDPDNLLIQL

-455 EMPLSLDDIALFP
+455 EMPLSLDDAALFP

-515 VKDDVEFV
+515 VMDDVEFV

-556 EGVLYEVLKLD
+556 DGVLYEVLKLD
-567 LVSRTAEAA
+567 LVSRTAEAV
-576 PFDGNYY
+576 PFNGNYY
-583 TVPAGTEETRILQAF
+583 TVPAGTEETRILQKF
-598 HEEELGRTKIRFG
+598 HEEELKRTKICFG

-637 LSRPLQKDYDTESV
+637 LTQPLQKDFDTEST
-651 WIEIPENVVEVYRSL
+651 WIEIPDNVVEVYRSL

-682 GICYALKNAAMM
+682 GLCYALKNAAMM

-704 AVIANNA
+704 AVVSNNA
-711 VIPDRHRK
+711 VIPDEREE
-719 QAVALYIYD
+719 QAVSLYIYD

-740 YEVMHQVI
+740 YELVPQI
-748 DNAVRMVTGCSC
+748 IENAVRMVEGCSC

-782 KNLLEESQPPE
+782 KNFLEESEPPE
-793 FEGKLIEESRPFIQK
+793 FEEKVSEESRPFIQK
-808 GFSFYSLPKEWDAF
+808 GFSFYGLPKEWGEF
-822 CDSVVQNGESGGA
+822 CDSVVKNGESGGA
-835 FLRTVEQVETEGH
+835 FLRTVSRVEVSGH
-848 RLILTVGNTFYE
+848 RLILTVGNAFYE
-860 EWLMDPDNLR
+860 EWLGEPDNLR
-870 GLENTLRYHAIC
+870 GLENTIRYHAVC
-882 PGDMRIEVRVV
+882 PADMRIEIRVV
-893 ENREKTE
+893 ENREKTD
-900 KVRGKLRRRQIGGVG
+900 KIRGKLQRRYDGLL
-915 KIDRREGKTDPAKS
+915 P
-929 ISEGGCAG
+929 

>member
-1 MREYKAKDIQD
+1 MQEQNANDIRD
-12 LTIYTKTIPAHPAS
+12 LVIYTKTMPAHPAD
-26 FSDFPSELHPDIR
+26 FADFPSGLHSDIR
-39 SYLVSHDIP
+39 TYLTSHNIP

-58 EKAQGGEN
+58 EKAQNGEN

-90 EEPLTRAVFVYPT
+90 EAPLTRAVFVYPT

-117 LEYFGEGRISAGV
+117 LEYFGEGRIAAGV

-135 MQAERSRIRKSA
+135 MPAERSRIRKSA

-163 NHSKYGFDFIFTNLR
+163 NHSKYGFDFIFANLK
-178 YVVIDELHSYR
+178 YIVIDELHSYR

-209 YRSEPQFLCSS
+209 YRSKPQFLCSS

-232 ICGKNFVLIDR
+232 ICGEKFELIDQ
-243 DGAPAPEKEYRIIQP
+243 DGSPAPEKEYRIVQP
-258 PEIKGSNDKI
+258 PEIKGTNDKI
-268 YGRHSASSVA
+268 YGRRSASSVA

-316 GFLSRGDSGKIAG
+316 GFLGHGGSGKIAG
-329 YRGGYTPSERRE
+329 YRGGYTPLERRE
-341 IERKMTEGELSGLV
+341 IERKMTDGELSGLV

-365 IGSLDSAVVVGYPG
+365 IGKLDSTVIVGYPG
-379 TRASFWQQVGRAG
+379 TRASFWQQTGRAG
-392 RSGGER
+392 RSGE
-398 KGKDGKKCINYLILE
+398 KCVNYLILE
-413 NQPFDQYIAVDPDWL
+413 NQPFDQYIAVDPEWL
-428 FSQGSENA
+428 FSRASESA
-436 IVDPDNLLIEL
+436 VVDPDNLLIQL

-455 EMPLSLDDIALFP
+455 EMPLSLDDAALFP
-468 DLGEVI
+468 ELGEVI

-556 EGVLYEVLKLD
+556 DGVLYEVLKLD
-567 LVSRTAEAA
+567 LVSRTAEAV

-583 TVPAGTEETRILQAF
+583 TVPAGTEETRILRRF
-598 HEEELGRTKIRFG
+598 HEKELKRMKSCFG

-637 LSRPLQKDYDTESV
+637 LTQPLQKDFDTEST
-651 WIEIPENVVEVYRSL
+651 WIEIPDNVVEVYRSL

-673 ELVLNDHFE
+673 ELVLNNHFE
-682 GICYALKNAAMM
+682 GLCYALKNAAMM

-704 AVIANNA
+704 AVVSNNA
-711 VIPDRHRK
+711 VIPYGREE
-719 QAVALYIYD
+719 QAVSLYIYD

-740 YEVMHQVI
+740 YELVPQI
-748 DNAVRMVTGCSC
+748 IKNAVRMVEGCSC

-782 KNLLEESQPPE
+782 KNFLEESEPPE
-793 FEGKLIEESRPFIQK
+793 FEEKVSEESRPFIQK
-808 GFSFYSLPKEWDAF
+808 GFSFYSLPEEWGEF
-822 CDSVVQNGESGGA
+822 CDSVVKNGESGGA
-835 FLRTVEQVETEGH
+835 FLRTVSRVEVSGH
-848 RLILTVGNTFYE
+848 RLILTVGNAFYE
-860 EWLMDPDNLR
+860 EWLGDPDNLR
-870 GLENTLRYHAIC
+870 GLENTIRYHAVC
-882 PGDMRIEVRVV
+882 PADMRIEIRVV
-893 ENREKTE
+893 ENREKTD
-900 KVRGKLRRRQIGGVG
+900 KIRGKLQRRYDGLL
-915 KIDRREGKTDPAKS
+915 S
-929 ISEGGCAG
+929 

>member
-1 MREYKAKDIQD
+1 MQEQNANDIRD
-12 LTIYTKTIPAHPAS
+12 LVIYTKTMPAHPAD
-26 FSDFPSELHPDIR
+26 FADFPSGLHSDIR
-39 SYLVSHDIP
+39 TYLTSHNIP

-58 EKAQGGEN
+58 EKAQNGEN

-90 EEPLTRAVFVYPT
+90 EAPLTRAVFVYPT

-117 LEYFGEGRISAGV
+117 LEYFGEGRIAAGV

-135 MQAERSRIRKSA
+135 MPAERSRIRKSA

-163 NHSKYGFDFIFTNLR
+163 NHSKYGFDFIFTNLK

-209 YRSEPQFLCSS
+209 YRSKPQFLCSS

-232 ICGKNFVLIDR
+232 ICGERFALIDR
-243 DGAPAPEKEYRIIQP
+243 DGSPAPEKEYRIVQP
-258 PEIKGSNDKI
+258 PEIKGNNDKI
-268 YGRHSASSVA
+268 YGRRSASSVA

-316 GFLSRGDSGKIAG
+316 GFLGHGGSGKIAG
-329 YRGGYTPSERRE
+329 YRGGYTPLERRE
-341 IERKMTEGELSGLV
+341 IERKMTDGELSGVV

-365 IGSLDSAVVVGYPG
+365 IGKLDSTVIVGYPG
-379 TRASFWQQVGRAG
+379 TRASFWQQTGRAG
-392 RSGGER
+392 RSGE
-398 KGKDGKKCINYLILE
+398 KCVNYLILE
-413 NQPFDQYIAVDPDWL
+413 NQPFDQYIAVDPEWL
-428 FSQGSENA
+428 FSRASESA
-436 IVDPDNLLIEL
+436 VVDPDNLLIQL

-455 EMPLSLDDIALFP
+455 EMPLSLDDAALFP

-474 PVLMNAEEV
+474 PVLMNTEEV

-515 VKDDVEFV
+515 VMDDVEFV

-556 EGVLYEVLKLD
+556 DGVLYEVLKLD
-567 LVSRTAEAA
+567 LVSRTAEAV
-576 PFDGNYY
+576 PFNGNYY
-583 TVPAGTEETRILQAF
+583 TVPAGTEETRILQKF
-598 HEEELGRTKIRFG
+598 HEEELKRTKICFG

-637 LSRPLQKDYDTESV
+637 LTQPLQKDFDTEST
-651 WIEIPENVVEVYRSL
+651 WIEIPDNVVEVYRSL

-682 GICYALKNAAMM
+682 GLCYALKNAAMM

-704 AVIANNA
+704 AVVSNNA
-711 VIPDRHRK
+711 VIPDEREE
-719 QAVALYIYD
+719 QAVSLYIYD

-740 YEVMHQVI
+740 YELMPQI
-748 DNAVRMVTGCSC
+748 IENAVRMVEGCSC

-782 KNLLEESQPPE
+782 KNFLEESEPPE
-793 FEGKLIEESRPFIQK
+793 FEEKVSEESRPFIQK
-808 GFSFYSLPKEWDAF
+808 GFSFYGLPKEWGEF
-822 CDSVVQNGESGGA
+822 CDSVVKNGESGGA
-835 FLRTVEQVETEGH
+835 FLRTVSRVEVSGH
-848 RLILTVGNTFYE
+848 RLILTVGNAFYE
-860 EWLMDPDNLR
+860 EWLGEPDNLR
-870 GLENTLRYHAIC
+870 GLENTIRYHAVC
-882 PGDMRIEVRVV
+882 PADMRIEIRVV
-893 ENREKTE
+893 ENREKTD
-900 KVRGKLRRRQIGGVG
+900 KIRGKLQRRYDGLL
-915 KIDRREGKTDPAKS
+915 S
-929 ISEGGCAG
+929 

>member
-1 MREYKAKDIQD
+1 MQEQNANDIRD
-12 LTIYTKTIPAHPAS
+12 LVIYTKTMPAHPAD
-26 FSDFPSELHPDIR
+26 FADFPSGLHSDIR
-39 SYLVSHDIP
+39 TYLTSHNIP

-58 EKAQGGEN
+58 EKAQNGEN

-90 EEPLTRAVFVYPT
+90 EAPLTRAVFVYPT

-117 LEYFGEGRISAGV
+117 LEYFGEGRIAAGV

-135 MQAERSRIRKSA
+135 MPAERSRIRKSA

-163 NHSKYGFDFIFTNLR
+163 NHSKYGFDFIFTNLK

-209 YRSEPQFLCSS
+209 YRSKPQFLCSS

-232 ICGKNFVLIDR
+232 ICGERFALIDR
-243 DGAPAPEKEYRIIQP
+243 DGSPAPEKEYRIVQP
-258 PEIKGSNDKI
+258 PEIKGNNDKI
-268 YGRHSASSVA
+268 YGRRSASSVA

-316 GFLSRGDSGKIAG
+316 GFLGHGGSGKIAG
-329 YRGGYTPSERRE
+329 YRGGYTPLERRE
-341 IERKMTEGELSGLV
+341 IERKMTDGELSGLV

-365 IGSLDSAVVVGYPG
+365 IGKLDSTVIVGYPG
-379 TRASFWQQVGRAG
+379 TRASFWQQTGRAG
-392 RSGGER
+392 RSGE
-398 KGKDGKKCINYLILE
+398 KCVNYLILE
-413 NQPFDQYIAVDPDWL
+413 NQPFDQYIAVDPEWL
-428 FSQGSENA
+428 FSRASESA
-436 IVDPDNLLIEL
+436 VVDPDNLLIQL

-455 EMPLSLDDIALFP
+455 EMPLSLDDAALFP
-468 DLGEVI
+468 ELGEVI

-556 EGVLYEVLKLD
+556 DGVLYEVLKLD
-567 LVSRTAEAA
+567 LVSRTAEAV

-583 TVPAGTEETRILQAF
+583 TVPAGTEETRILRRF
-598 HEEELGRTKIRFG
+598 HEKELKRMKSCFG

-637 LSRPLQKDYDTESV
+637 LTQPLQKDFDTEST
-651 WIEIPENVVEVYRSL
+651 WIEIPDNVVEVYRSL

-673 ELVLNDHFE
+673 ELVLNNHFE
-682 GICYALKNAAMM
+682 GLCYALKNAAMM

-704 AVIANNA
+704 AVVSNNA
-711 VIPDRHRK
+711 VIPYGREE
-719 QAVALYIYD
+719 QAVSLYIYD

-740 YEVMHQVI
+740 YELVPQI
-748 DNAVRMVTGCSC
+748 IKNAVRMVEGCSC

-782 KNLLEESQPPE
+782 KNFLEESEPPE
-793 FEGKLIEESRPFIQK
+793 FEEKVSEESRPFIQK
-808 GFSFYSLPKEWDAF
+808 GFSFYSLPEEWGEF
-822 CDSVVQNGESGGA
+822 CDSVVKNGESGDA
-835 FLRTVEQVETEGH
+835 FLRTVSRVEVSGH
-848 RLILTVGNTFYE
+848 RLILTVGNAFYE
-860 EWLMDPDNLR
+860 EWLGEPDNLR
-870 GLENTLRYHAIC
+870 GLENTIRYHAVC
-882 PGDMRIEVRVV
+882 PADMRIEIRVV
-893 ENREKTE
+893 ENREKTD
-900 KVRGKLRRRQIGGVG
+900 KIRGKLQRRYDGLL
-915 KIDRREGKTDPAKS
+915 S
-929 ISEGGCAG
+929 

>member
-1 MREYKAKDIQD
+1 MQEHNVKEIRD
-12 LTIYTKTIPAHPAS
+12 LIIYTKTIPAHPAS
-26 FSDFPSELHPDIR
+26 FAEFPNALYPDICD
-39 SYLVSHDIP
+39 YLTSHNIP
-48 RLYTHQAEMF
+48 RLYTHQAEML
-58 EKAQGGEN
+58 EKAQAGEN

-90 EEPLTRAVFVYPT
+90 EDPLTRAVFVYPT

-117 LEYFGEGRISAGV
+117 LEYFGEGRIAAGV

-135 MQAERSRIRKSA
+135 MPAERSRIRKSA
-147 NIILT
+147 NLILT

-163 NHSKYGFDFIFTNLR
+163 NHSKYGFDFIFTNLK
-178 YVVIDELHSYR
+178 YIVIDELHSYR

-209 YRSEPQFLCSS
+209 YGAKPQFLCSS
-220 ATIANPVELAER
+220 ATIANPVELSEK
-232 ICGKNFVLIDR
+232 ICGEKFALIDR
-243 DGAPAPEKEYRIIQP
+243 DGAPAPEKEYRIVQP
-258 PEIKGSNDKI
+258 PEIKGKNDKI
-268 YGRHSASSVA
+268 YGRRSASSVA
-278 ADLIPELVEED
+278 AELIPKLVEED

-316 GFLSRGDSGKIAG
+316 GFLGHGDSGRIAG
-329 YRGGYTPSERRE
+329 YRGGYTPLERRE

-365 IGSLDSAVVVGYPG
+365 IGKLDSTVIVGYPG
-379 TRASFWQQVGRAG
+379 TRASFWQQTGRAG
-392 RSGGER
+392 RNGGNPEKPAG
-398 KGKDGKKCINYLILE
+398 KGAKKCENFLILE
-413 NQPFDQYIAVDPDWL
+413 NQPFEQYIAIDPEWL
-428 FSQGSENA
+428 FSQTSENA

-494 PAFPAGDYSLRNMDR
+494 PAFPAGDYSLRNMDK

-515 VKDDVEFV
+515 VKEQTEFV
-523 DGRRQAKGA
+523 DGRRAAKGA

-567 LVSRTAEAA
+567 LVSRTAEAV
-576 PFDGNYY
+576 PFSGNYY
-583 TVPAGTEETRILQAF
+583 TVPAGTEETRILQTF
-598 HEEELGRTKIRFG
+598 QEQELGRTRIRFG

-637 LSRPLQKDYDTESV
+637 LTQPLQKDYDTEST
-651 WIEIPENVVEVYRSL
+651 WIGIPENVVRVYRSL

-673 ELVLNDHFE
+673 EMVLNNHFE
-682 GICYALKNAAMM
+682 GLCYALKNASMM

-704 AVIANNA
+704 AVISNNA
-711 VIPDRHRK
+711 VIPDGAEDP
-719 QAVALYIYD
+719 AVSLYIYD
-728 KYEGGLGYSEKI
+728 KYEGGLGYAEKI
-740 YEVMHQVI
+740 YEVMPQI
-748 DNAVRMVTGCSC
+748 IENAVRMVDGCPC

-770 YSLDKKMVLWGL
+770 YNLDKKMVLWGL
-782 KNLLEESQPPE
+782 KNLLEESAPPE
-793 FEGKLIEESRPFIQK
+793 FEGKQIEESRPFIQK
-808 GFSFYSLPKEWDAF
+808 GFSFYKLPAEWDAF
-822 CDSVVQNGESGGA
+822 CDTVVKNGESGGA
-835 FLRTVEQVETEGH
+835 FLRTVEQVETAGSC
-848 RLILTVGNTFYE
+848 LILTVGNSFYE
-860 EWLMDPDNLR
+860 EWLLDPDNLR

-882 PGDMRIEVRVV
+882 PSDMRIEVRVV
-893 ENREKTE
+893 ENREKTD
-900 KVRGKLRRRQIGGVG
+900 KIRGKLRRRY
-915 KIDRREGKTDPAKS
+915 DDLLS
-929 ISEGGCAG
+929 

>member
-1 MREYKAKDIQD
+1 MRNYQEYRAKDIRD

-26 FSDFPSELHPDIR
+26 FADFPAELHPDIR
-39 SYLVSHDIP
+39 KYLTSHNIP

-58 EKAQGGEN
+58 EKAKNGEN

-90 EEPLTRAVFVYPT
+90 DDPLTRAIFVYPT
-103 KALAADQYRALQPF
+103 KALAADQYRALQPV
-117 LEYFGEGRISAGV
+117 LEHFGEGRISAGV

-163 NHSKYGFDFIFTNLR
+163 NHSKYGFDFIFTNLK

-201 RMKRVCGY
+201 RMKRVCAY
-209 YRSEPQFLCSS
+209 YRSKPQFLCSS
-220 ATIANPVELAER
+220 ATIANPLELSER
-232 ICGKNFVLIDR
+232 ICGEKFVLIDR
-243 DGAPAPEKEYRIIQP
+243 DGSAAPEKEYRIIQP
-258 PEIKGSNDKI
+258 PEIKGKNDKI
-268 YGRHSASSVA
+268 YGRRSASSVA
-278 ADLIPELVEED
+278 ADLIPRLVEED

-316 GFLSRGDSGKIAG
+316 GFLSGGDSGKIAG
-329 YRGGYTPSERRE
+329 YRGGYTPMERRE
-341 IERKMTEGELSGLV
+341 IERKMTDGELSGLV

-365 IGSLDSAVVVGYPG
+365 IGSLDSTVIVGYPG
-379 TRASFWQQVGRAG
+379 TRASFWQQSGRAG
-392 RSGGER
+392 RSGGSGGRRADSSENYTGNYIENSR
-398 KGKDGKKCINYLILE
+398 DKETKKCVNFLILE
-413 NQPFDQYIAVDPDWL
+413 NQPFDQYIAIAPEWL
-428 FSQGSENA
+428 FSRASENA

-455 EMPLSLDDIALFP
+455 EMPLSLDDAALFP

-474 PVLMNAEEV
+474 PVLMSADEV

-494 PAFPAGDYSLRNMDR
+494 PAFPAGDYSLRNMDK

-523 DGRRQAKGA
+523 DGRRLAKGP

-567 LVSRTAEAA
+567 LVSRTAEAV

-583 TVPAGTEETRILQAF
+583 TVPSGTEETRILQTF
-598 HEEELGRTKIRFG
+598 QEEDMGRTQIHFG

-637 LSRPLQKDYDTESV
+637 LTQPLQKSYDTEST
-651 WIEIPENVVEVYRSL
+651 WIDIPRNVADVYRSL
-666 LVPNRNG
+666 LVPNHMG

-682 GICYALKNAAMM
+682 GLCYAVKNAAMM

-704 AVIANNA
+704 AVISNNA
-711 VIPDRHRK
+711 IIPDAREE
-719 QAVALYIYD
+719 QVVSLYIYD

-740 YEVMHQVI
+740 YELVPQII
-748 DNAVRMVTGCSC
+748 DNAIRMVEGCSC

-770 YSLDKKMVLWGL
+770 YNLDKKMVLWGL
-782 KNLLEESQPPE
+782 KNLLQESEPPE
-793 FEGKLIEESRPFIQK
+793 FEGKQIEEYRPFIQK
-808 GFSFYSLPKEWDAF
+808 GFSFYRLPLEWRAF
-822 CDSVVQNGESGGA
+822 CDSVIQNGESGGA
-835 FLRTVEQVETEGH
+835 FLRTVEQVEVNGH
-848 RLILTVGNTFYE
+848 RLILTVGSSFYE
-860 EWLMDPDNLR
+860 GWLMDPDNMR
-870 GLENTLRYHAIC
+870 GLENTVRYHAAC
-882 PGDMRIEVRVV
+882 PADMRIEVRVV
-893 ENREKTE
+893 ENRERTDKI
-900 KVRGKLRRRQIGGVG
+900 KGKLRRRYED
-915 KIDRREGKTDPAKS
+915 KLS
-929 ISEGGCAG
+929 

>member
-1 MREYKAKDIQD
+1 MQEQNANDIRD
-12 LTIYTKTIPAHPAS
+12 LVIYTKTMPAHPAD
-26 FSDFPSELHPDIR
+26 FADFPSGLHSDIR
-39 SYLVSHDIP
+39 TYLTSHNIP

-58 EKAQGGEN
+58 EKAQNGEN

-90 EEPLTRAVFVYPT
+90 EAPLTRAVFVYPT

-117 LEYFGEGRISAGV
+117 LEYFGEGRIAAGV

-135 MQAERSRIRKSA
+135 MPAERSRIRKSA

-163 NHSKYGFDFIFTNLR
+163 NHSKYGFDFIFTNLK

-209 YRSEPQFLCSS
+209 YRSKPQFLCSS

-232 ICGKNFVLIDR
+232 ICGERFALIDR
-243 DGAPAPEKEYRIIQP
+243 DGSPAPEKEYRIVQP
-258 PEIKGSNDKI
+258 PEIKGNNDKI
-268 YGRHSASSVA
+268 YGRRSASSVA

-316 GFLSRGDSGKIAG
+316 GFLGHGGSGKIAG
-329 YRGGYTPSERRE
+329 YRGGYTPLERRE
-341 IERKMTEGELSGLV
+341 IERKMTDGELSGVV

-365 IGSLDSAVVVGYPG
+365 IGKLDSTVIVGYPG
-379 TRASFWQQVGRAG
+379 TRASFWQQTGRAG
-392 RSGGER
+392 RSGE
-398 KGKDGKKCINYLILE
+398 KCVNYLILE
-413 NQPFDQYIAVDPDWL
+413 NQPFDQYIAVDPEWL
-428 FSQGSENA
+428 FSRASESA
-436 IVDPDNLLIEL
+436 VVDSDNLLIQL

-455 EMPLSLDDIALFP
+455 EMPLSLDDAALFP

-474 PVLMNAEEV
+474 PILMNAEEV

-515 VKDDVEFV
+515 VMDDVEFV

-556 EGVLYEVLKLD
+556 DGVLYEVLKLD
-567 LVSRTAEAA
+567 LVSRTAEAV
-576 PFDGNYY
+576 PFNGNYY
-583 TVPAGTEETRILQAF
+583 TVPAGTEETRILQKF
-598 HEEELGRTKIRFG
+598 HEEELKRTKICFG

-637 LSRPLQKDYDTESV
+637 LTQPLQKDFDTEST
-651 WIEIPENVVEVYRSL
+651 WIEIPDNVVEVYRSL

-682 GICYALKNAAMM
+682 GLCYALKNAAMM

-704 AVIANNA
+704 AVVSNNA
-711 VIPDRHRK
+711 VIPDEREE
-719 QAVALYIYD
+719 QAVSLYIYD

-740 YEVMHQVI
+740 YELVPQI
-748 DNAVRMVTGCSC
+748 IENAVRMVEGCSC

-782 KNLLEESQPPE
+782 KNFLEESEPPE
-793 FEGKLIEESRPFIQK
+793 FEEKVSEESRPFIQK
-808 GFSFYSLPKEWDAF
+808 GFSFYGLPKEWGEF
-822 CDSVVQNGESGGA
+822 CDSVVKNGESGGA
-835 FLRTVEQVETEGH
+835 FLRTVSRVEVSGH
-848 RLILTVGNTFYE
+848 RLILTVGNAFYE
-860 EWLMDPDNLR
+860 EWLGEPDNLR
-870 GLENTLRYHAIC
+870 GLENTIRYHAVC
-882 PGDMRIEVRVV
+882 PADMRIEIRVV
-893 ENREKTE
+893 ENREKTD
-900 KVRGKLRRRQIGGVG
+900 KIRGKLQRRYDGLL
-915 KIDRREGKTDPAKS
+915 S
-929 ISEGGCAG
+929 